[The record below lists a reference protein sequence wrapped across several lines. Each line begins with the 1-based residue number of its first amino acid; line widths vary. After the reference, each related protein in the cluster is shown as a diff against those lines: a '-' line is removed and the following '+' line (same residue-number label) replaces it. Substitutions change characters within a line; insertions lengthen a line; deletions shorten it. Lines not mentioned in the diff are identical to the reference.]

1 MKKKRIWGITLA
13 AIMVTSVIGS
23 STAVFAGEK
32 TGGDT
37 PPAQMSEESQDK
49 LLADLDALADEYNR
63 IYDSHINLWDKL
75 YDAYNSLDEDY
86 DFEAFDENRFIRSL
100 KTMTETEKNTLIAD
114 IEKLD
119 RLSEKMDRLYEE
131 AMTMID
137 RDMLFENEDIDP
149 ETAAEMDALE
159 EEYFRIYNSH
169 SDLWEKVYD
178 AEKDLPEDYDF
189 EDYDEIE
196 AIKGVKSLT
205 EAEKAALIAD
215 IKKLDE
221 IEKKLDELYKS
232 VWGED
237 YGDDTIAFDDDNV

>member
-1 MKKKRIWGITLA
+1 MKKKKIWGITLA

-32 TGGDT
+32 TGGDI
-37 PPAQMSEESQDK
+37 PPAQMAEVSQDK
-49 LLADLDALADEYNR
+49 LLSEIDALADEYNR
-63 IYDSHINLWDKL
+63 IYDSHIDLWDKL
-75 YDAYNSLDEDY
+75 YDAYNSLEADY
-86 DFEAFDENRFIRSL
+86 DFEDFDENTFIRSL
-100 KTMTETEKNTLIAD
+100 KTMTE
-114 IEKLD
+114 
-119 RLSEKMDRLYEE
+119 
-131 AMTMID
+131 
-137 RDMLFENEDIDP
+137 
-149 ETAAEMDALE
+149 AEMDSLE

>member
-1 MKKKRIWGITLA
+1 
-13 AIMVTSVIGS
+13 MVTSVIGS

-32 TGGDT
+32 TGGDI
-37 PPAQMSEESQDK
+37 PPAQMAEVSQDK
-49 LLADLDALADEYNR
+49 LLSEIDALADEYNR
-63 IYDSHINLWDKL
+63 IYDSHINLWGKL
-75 YDAYNSLDEDY
+75 YDAYNSLEADY
-86 DFEAFDENRFIRSL
+86 DFEDFDENTFIRSL
-100 KTMTETEKNTLIAD
+100 KTMTE
-114 IEKLD
+114 
-119 RLSEKMDRLYEE
+119 
-131 AMTMID
+131 
-137 RDMLFENEDIDP
+137 
-149 ETAAEMDALE
+149 AEMDSLE

>member
-1 MKKKRIWGITLA
+1 MKKKKIWGITLA

-32 TGGDT
+32 TGGDI
-37 PPAQMSEESQDK
+37 PPAQMAEVSQDK
-49 LLADLDALADEYNR
+49 LLSEIDALADEYNR

-75 YDAYNSLDEDY
+75 YDAYNSLEADYNFED
-86 DFEAFDENRFIRSL
+86 FDENTFIRSL
-100 KTMTETEKNTLIAD
+100 KTMTE
-114 IEKLD
+114 
-119 RLSEKMDRLYEE
+119 
-131 AMTMID
+131 
-137 RDMLFENEDIDP
+137 
-149 ETAAEMDALE
+149 AEMDSLE

>member
-1 MKKKRIWGITLA
+1 MKKKKIWGITLA

-32 TGGDT
+32 TGGDI
-37 PPAQMSEESQDK
+37 PPAQMAEVSQDK
-49 LLADLDALADEYNR
+49 LLSEIDALADEYNR
-63 IYDSHINLWDKL
+63 IYDSHIDLWDKL
-75 YDAYNSLDEDY
+75 YDAYNSLEADY
-86 DFEAFDENRFIRSL
+86 DFEDFDENTFIRSL
-100 KTMTETEKNTLIAD
+100 KTMTE
-114 IEKLD
+114 
-119 RLSEKMDRLYEE
+119 
-131 AMTMID
+131 
-137 RDMLFENEDIDP
+137 
-149 ETAAEMDALE
+149 
-159 EEYFRIYNSH
+159 
-169 SDLWEKVYD
+169 